1 MTDPRDGK
9 DTDVFQFDSEKSLI
23 GFFEELR
30 KERDQGFGFVPL
42 VGAGLSAPSGVP
54 IIQELAGFLRRCIA
68 MALGLDHPDVWVPN
82 TEGRSYDNCAE
93 FYKVRRWQPWSDDW
107 PSFGDPQVYPKESVG
122 WTRRL
127 GDVLKQMDHQRDDE
141 PEFAIFQEAFG
152 AMSEWRSSLLFIA
165 RLRHDENSKPG
176 ENRLRLADPDLDL
189 IDRFFLNVVRDKQ
202 PTLGHRGLVLLT
214 DLLRIDTVLTTNFD
228 ILIERAFRLSSTSY
242 TVFDVHLETGLPP
255 FRHLQGERSVIKL
268 HGGRYGLR
276 ADYSLDALPSET
288 DRLRLVSYLAGQ
300 VVTSEMFEDSP
311 ASPVPSRRHL
321 LVAGFSGNDVR
332 VNKLIET
339 AYLKLDED
347 FRIFWLAHS
356 QTDVESFKRF
366 RETLEKAAERN
377 GLEFERD
384 RIVCLRHPY
393 LGLMFLQLFQYLSH
407 GLPPSGVVFPAP
419 PRLAVPCQPLPVNYT
434 DSSEERIKE
443 TQWEISQS
451 IEECQRQER
460 QQTDQFRRLVVVRS
474 EQGIQGAS
482 TIAAREFDQRM
493 EMHQQCIWI
502 EMDEVSSAGDLFE
515 QILSSVSRKAGI
527 VDWLPLLRTDDGA
540 AQVREIRRIT
550 DNPDRQWVIFLNS
563 RDGAGSVFSREDKMR
578 PDRPNGWLDDA
589 PSEMKDAPSPFGVP
603 DQSACRESF
612 IELVDR
618 LSGPD
623 CPNVSIVLV
632 CYEGPLTREVFRA
645 RFTLPAPVKLSD
657 SCLGEFSYREGL
669 SQAIKWCEQD
679 KDRYRFLAA
688 LVLANRARYPA
699 ALLTWAYHGREVEP
713 PRPGSTSTPEMT
725 RRFDCT
731 QAWLNELEELGVI
744 RRKPGGL
751 VWLHTWIRGEL
762 RDYLN
767 RPRAANKTVDPET
780 FRLFARIHHAHAE
793 WYRKL
798 FLSSRDPLAV
808 CEIVSHRC
816 LQAANC
822 LAAIRALMKESNLP
836 EDAAPLASRAA
847 QALQD
852 GVKSLH
858 LGRKAMLGSGFSRST
873 CRRLDHL
880 RKVAVNAVRRQCHHL
895 EKGGDEAIAIAR
907 WMESLCA
914 DICIRSLKLN
924 REVAQEV
931 AENATA
937 FRRVRELRDE
947 IARAHLDVAGRE
959 ELKQSEK
966 IRSFDEALTPAL
978 FHPQAWEWP
987 SQWFETY
994 NDLGTLMISVRCY
1007 QRAGQYFE
1015 ALYDYCGFPRHV
1027 LDSKVPFKRE
1037 LAMEIVNWASAPRI
1051 AGASELPESDGSG
1064 KYPLLRTRIADLPE
1078 HRRTAAPDE
1087 RREIC
1092 RHIVKTL
1099 QRHLQLHLVQGQA
1112 THLQSRRDKERQA
1125 ELRDQSWTHYQTAE
1139 HCYRAA
1145 IEVLNFEDR
1154 SLAQPAQ
1161 LRPFY
1166 DERQRLETQYG
1177 LALSYL
1183 RDFYKGH
1190 RRLNEAEAC
1199 LEDAHVGRDSMEFG
1213 IIELHRA
1220 EILTQQ
1226 SVFLGNIEDVDQPTQ
1241 LGQMRQQLLDVVSTR
1256 PGMADVFR
1264 TFVEQRRK
1272 TGKEQKEIGEGR
1284 TEKDSPKTLQQSQ
1297 TYLSDAANALARAK
1311 TPIERQRKNVWWTT
1325 WFFELK
1331 MKIIELQLFA
1341 ALATP
1346 DEPLPFAGLE
1356 SAPLGSPTEIDR
1368 LMENAI
1374 RMVRLD
1380 IFRMARIVESY
1391 SNCLYAVFVWQ
1402 VVKVRGTDVI
1412 EDSTT
1417 SGAKP
1422 VNQAIQ
1428 YRIRIMHGRL
1438 KEAFDELRKRRAQK
1452 SRTSGDVP
1460 LDSSVKEYADYVE
1473 KHATNIIELTL
1484 PDHCEVDTE
1493 DRPDSLPKDR

>member
-30 KERDQGFGFVPL
+30 KERDKGFGFVPL

-68 MALGLDHPDVWVPN
+68 MALGLDHPDVWVPDH
-82 TEGRSYDNCAE
+82 TGRSYDNCAE

-165 RLRHDENSKPG
+165 RLRYDENSKPG
-176 ENRLRLADPDLDL
+176 ESRLRLADPDLDL

-300 VVTSEMFEDSP
+300 VVTSEMFEDAP
-311 ASPVPSRRHL
+311 AAPVPSRRHL

-339 AYLKLDED
+339 AYLKLDQD

-356 QTDVESFKRF
+356 KKDVRSFNRF
-366 RETLEKAAERN
+366 RETLETAAKRN
-377 GLEFERD
+377 GLKFEPD

-419 PRLAVPCQPLPVNYT
+419 PRLAVPCQPLPGRYT
-434 DSSEERIKE
+434 DSSEAKIKD
-443 TQWEISQS
+443 TQWKISQS
-451 IEECQRQER
+451 IEECQRKER
-460 QQTDQFRRLVVVRS
+460 RKTNQFRRLVVVRS

-493 EMHQQCIWI
+493 ELNQQCIWI

-550 DNPDRQWVIFLNS
+550 DNPDRQWVIFLNA

-618 LSGPD
+618 LCGPD

-632 CYEGPLTREVFRA
+632 CYEGPLTGEIFPA
-645 RFTLPAPVKLSD
+645 RFTLPAPINLD
-657 SCLGEFSYREGL
+657 ESCLGEFSYREGL
-669 SQAIKWCEQD
+669 SQAIRWCEQD

-713 PRPGSTSTPEMT
+713 SRPGSTSTPEMT
-725 RRFDCT
+725 RRFDST
-731 QAWLNELEELGVI
+731 QDWLNELEELGVI

-767 RPRAANKTVDPET
+767 QPRAADETVDPESL
-780 FRLFARIHHAHAE
+780 RLFARIHHAHAE

-816 LQAANC
+816 LQARNC
-822 LAAIRALMKESNLP
+822 LAAIRGLMVGEELS
-836 EDAAPLASRAA
+836 EDAAALASRAA

-852 GVKSLH
+852 GLKSLH

-880 RKVAVNAVRRQCHHL
+880 RKNAVEAVRKQCKGL
-895 EKGGDEAIAIAR
+895 EECEGEAAAIAR

-914 DICIRSLKLN
+914 DICVKSLRLN

-947 IARAHLDVAGRE
+947 IARSHLNVVGRE
-959 ELKQSEK
+959 KLTEIEGLREL
-966 IRSFDEALTPAL
+966 DEALKPAL
-978 FHPQAWEWP
+978 FHPQPWEWP

-1007 QRAGQYFE
+1007 QFAGRYFE

-1027 LDSKVPFKRE
+1027 LDPEVPFKRE
-1037 LAMEIVNWASAPRI
+1037 LAMEIVNWASAPEI
-1051 AGASELPESDGSG
+1051 AGATGLPNTNQSL
-1064 KYPLLRTRIADLPE
+1064 KYPLLRTRISDTTPE

-1112 THLQSRRDKERQA
+1112 THLQSRRDKQRQTD
-1125 ELRDQSWTHYQTAE
+1125 LREQSWTHLVPDSVAVPD
-1139 HCYRAA
+1139 AA
-1145 IEVLNFEDR
+1145 GEIV
-1154 SLAQPAQ
+1154 
-1161 LRPFY
+1161 
-1166 DERQRLETQYG
+1166 
-1177 LALSYL
+1177 
-1183 RDFYKGH
+1183 
-1190 RRLNEAEAC
+1190 RRLKDVEFNGEVTPFGHHLPGLTWEELSIAKA
-1199 LEDAHVGRDSMEFG
+1199 VQQVPDSMFHSQVRGSNHPESASVRF
-1213 IIELHRA
+1213 
-1220 EILTQQ
+1220 QQ
-1226 SVFLGNIEDVDQPTQ
+1226 VLFAPS
-1241 LGQMRQQLLDVVSTR
+1241 
-1256 PGMADVFR
+1256 DVFG
-1264 TFVEQRRK
+1264 VESLRESARRK
-1272 TGKEQKEIGEGR
+1272 VR
-1284 TEKDSPKTLQQSQ
+1284 RP
-1297 TYLSDAANALARAK
+1297 ANENC
-1311 TPIERQRKNVWWTT
+1311 P
-1325 WFFELK
+1325 
-1331 MKIIELQLFA
+1331 
-1341 ALATP
+1341 
-1346 DEPLPFAGLE
+1346 
-1356 SAPLGSPTEIDR
+1356 SA
-1368 LMENAI
+1368 
-1374 RMVRLD
+1374 
-1380 IFRMARIVESY
+1380 
-1391 SNCLYAVFVWQ
+1391 
-1402 VVKVRGTDVI
+1402 
-1412 EDSTT
+1412 
-1417 SGAKP
+1417 
-1422 VNQAIQ
+1422 
-1428 YRIRIMHGRL
+1428 
-1438 KEAFDELRKRRAQK
+1438 ELRLHSELGARDALQKTDKRLCR
-1452 SRTSGDVP
+1452 
-1460 LDSSVKEYADYVE
+1460 SSNSFGRGFRDDDGKQGF
-1473 KHATNIIELTL
+1473 ATLRKLHIGGAR
-1484 PDHCEVDTE
+1484 
-1493 DRPDSLPKDR
+1493 RPRQGKG